1 MILSKKI
8 KKSIENNKDI
18 QKLFYP
24 HINEDNWKSFTRTHF
39 NNIAFVVNKK
49 ITRAV
54 IDNPD
59 LVAHYYVI
67 GKLKIEKEILNLHCG
82 SVSGFIQ
89 NLSKRSEYQVYNWV
103 SGKTLQSYWSNG
115 DAKMVKINALLIFLQ
130 VPLSEWDDWIK
141 EIVRPPV
148 TDELSMTFPFK
159 TQDYQHASF
168 AIIKKYYVGNYYLYY
183 QKTDGTDIIIKTPFI
198 LKEHESGQILM
209 HSVSEGHRYSGKEM
223 GLRDGCLYINC
234 QNLDFEEMEQYVFNI
249 GLETNPEVLF
259 GVSTTVSVKERL
271 GVALKNVLVKQKR
284 NVAGFEKESEIE
296 IPFTKK
302 YISLTEESTIVDFLK
317 SSSNNIIKTRSC
329 CNLSELAKP
338 FEAVG

>member
-1 MILSKKI
+1 MVLSKKI
-8 KKSIENNKDI
+8 KSAIENNKEI

-24 HINEDNWKSFTRTHF
+24 ENNFENWGSFTRTHF

-54 IDNPD
+54 INNPD

-67 GKLKIEKEILNLHCG
+67 GKLKIEKDILNLNCG
-82 SVSGFIQ
+82 SVNGFIH

-115 DAKMVKINALLIFLQ
+115 AAKMVKIHALLIFLQ
-130 VPLSEWDDWIK
+130 VPLKDWDDWIK
-141 EIVRPPV
+141 EISRPP
-148 TDELSMTFPFK
+148 LSEEMSPTFPFK
-159 TQDYQHASF
+159 THDYTHSSF

-183 QKTDGTDIIIKTPFI
+183 QKTDGSDTVIKTPFI
-198 LKEHESGQILM
+198 LRAHETGEILM
-209 HSVSEGHRYSGKEM
+209 YSISEGHRYSGKVM

-234 QNLDFEEMEQYVFNI
+234 QNLDFEEIEQYVFNI

-271 GVALKNVLVKQKR
+271 CVALKNVLVKQKR
-284 NVAGFEKESEIE
+284 NKAGFEKESEVE
-296 IPFTKK
+296 IAFSKK
-302 YISLTEESTIVDFLK
+302 YSSISEESTIVNFLK
-317 SSSNNIIKTRSC
+317 NSPNNIIKTRSC
-329 CNLSELAKP
+329 CNLSEL
-338 FEAVG
+338 ENV